1 MQGQASHWG
10 HSTSVLACRHEHPT
24 KGHRLGANR
33 ASQKCSDVNGLKYF
47 AWVQYGHLQLHAAL
61 EIGMSA
67 GKGGGGAAR
76 MLPALCM
83 CKS

>member
-1 MQGQASHWG
+1 M
-10 HSTSVLACRHEHPT
+10 
-24 KGHRLGANR
+24 
-33 ASQKCSDVNGLKYF
+33 NGLKYF

-76 MLPALCM
+76 MLDMLPALCM